1 MKKATRLLEI
11 LNLVKTGR
19 CRFVYELAQE
29 LGVSERTIFR
39 DIQDLA
45 ADLNVNLEFEEGKGY
60 SVRGDVRL
68 APIQFTEEEAFVLR
82 MALGATPIRK
92 NPSLREPAVHAL
104 FKIEGAMNERSRR
117 FVEQAAQKAYLDP
130 SPHEEMPNI
139 SATYPVLERCIW
151 EHKVAELT
159 YRSLGHKTAS
169 RRLFNPYL
177 LTFRAHNW
185 YLVGWC
191 HQRQDVIHVK
201 LSRIESARKTDDSF
215 QVPKDFSI
223 EKFYEHSWEIYT
235 GPPVEVE
242 VLFDA
247 SMASLINETRRHAS
261 QQTEVLKDGRVRFR
275 ARVAGFVEIGWWV
288 LTFGKNAEVVGPP
301 EFREWI
307 ADQAVEM
314 ARIYSNNN
322 QADKEK

>member
-1 MKKATRLLEI
+1 MKKATRLLEL

-19 CRFVYELAQE
+19 CRFAYELANE
-29 LGVSERTIFR
+29 LGVSERTIYR

-82 MALGATPIRK
+82 MALGATPIRRT
-92 NPSLREPAVHAL
+92 PSLREPAVQAL
-104 FKIEGAMNERSRR
+104 FKIEEAMNERSRR
-117 FVEQAAQKAYLDP
+117 FVKQAARKAHLDP
-130 SPHEEMPNI
+130 SPHEETPRI
-139 SATYPVLERCIW
+139 GGIYPVLERCIW

-159 YRSLGHKTAS
+159 YRSLGHKAATK
-169 RRLFNPYL
+169 RRFNPYV

-191 HQRQDVIHVK
+191 HQRQDVIHIK
-201 LSRIESARKTDDSF
+201 LSRIEAARKTDDTF
-215 QVPKDFSI
+215 DIPKDFSI

-235 GPPVEVE
+235 GPPVDVE

-247 SMASLINETRRHAS
+247 SVASLISETRRHAS
-261 QQTEVLKDGRVRFR
+261 QQTELLKDGRVRFR

-288 LTFGKNAEVVGPP
+288 LTFGKNAEVVSPP

-307 ADQAVEM
+307 ADHAIEM
-314 ARIYSNNN
+314 ARLYT
-322 QADKEK
+322 EKQKAQ